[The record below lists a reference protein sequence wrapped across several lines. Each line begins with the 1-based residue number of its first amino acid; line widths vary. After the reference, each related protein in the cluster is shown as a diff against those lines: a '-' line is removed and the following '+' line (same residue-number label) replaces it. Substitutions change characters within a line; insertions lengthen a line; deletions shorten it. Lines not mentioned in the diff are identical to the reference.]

1 MKSRKTLYIIIAL
14 VAILPLLG
22 EIVSRQVALRDSM
35 GVSVGMTVEEYRGQ
49 FSEGELL
56 EFHRYGCFVNN
67 MGYPVIV
74 RHDQNAVQDVD
85 IIDVSKIDRS
95 AEGFA
100 KLEVGMTLQQVGQ
113 IVGIPAANDS
123 EDASVLYYLCTN
135 GKTYMLTYQDAGT
148 ELTYV
153 KAEMVKTEEG

>member
-1 MKSRKTLYIIIAL
+1 
-14 VAILPLLG
+14 
-22 EIVSRQVALRDSM
+22 
-35 GVSVGMTVEEYRGQ
+35 
-49 FSEGELL
+49 
-56 EFHRYGCFVNN
+56 
-67 MGYPVIV
+67 
-74 RHDQNAVQDVD
+74 VQDVD